1 MFIDETGIL
10 MAPLV
15 RRTWAPR
22 GQTPVLLQRGR
33 SYSKISM
40 IGSLC
45 AKPGRPSSV
54 RAFFRIYPGKNITA
68 PTCRE
73 FVRSLLK
80 TIRGPIFIVWDRL
93 NVHRSR
99 IIKNLIKTH
108 RHRLH
113 LFYFPAY
120 APELNPMEYGW
131 NHLKNVQLAQFA
143 PLNTETLARGAK
155 KGICSTR
162 RKKHLL
168 LSFIRHS
175 GLPFFD
181 KDK

>member
-1 MFIDETGIL
+1 

-15 RRTWAPR
+15 RRTWAPC

-33 SYSKISM
+33 SHSKISM
-40 IGSLC
+40 IGAIC
-45 AKPGRPSSV
+45 AKPGRPSGI
-54 RAFFRIYPGKNITA
+54 RAFFRIHLGKNITA

-73 FVRSLLK
+73 FIRSLLK
-80 TIRGPIFIVWDRL
+80 TIHGPLIVVWDRL

-99 IIKNLIKTH
+99 IIKNFLKTH
-108 RHRLH
+108 RQRLY

-131 NHLKNVQLAQFA
+131 NHLKNVRLAQFA
-143 PLNTETLARGAK
+143 PLDTETLARGVK

-162 RKKHLL
+162 RKKYLL
-168 LSFIRHS
+168 TSFIQHS
-175 GLPFFD
+175 GLPFFN
-181 KDK
+181 KVE